1 MMTNPQPGKLEDNH
15 LQLLQPF
22 FSTRLE
28 NELYNKLMNYCSKQQ
43 DSDSH
48 SLFEL
53 GRLHQEG
60 LGKCEKNLR
69 KAKQLLE
76 KSAEL
81 DHPKAMYH
89 LCQLYGSQPSAAY
102 TNIVSETELVDIK
115 VRWYI
120 KSSAQALVYSNSG
133 IELWNNHNASLAWR
147 KAIIEERT
155 CLLDKISNKSYS
167 DTDEFGKILNQ
178 VSYISLQLSKDDSG
192 YKTAID
198 GFESASRLGS
208 PDASWNLAALV
219 YHNCLGVD
227 KDEHKKLQLMI
238 QAADRG
244 HVRAQFWLGEYLFSS
259 SVGKEEQCNKALSYF
274 KQSLRYPFAST
285 LFWVG
290 YAHLLGTGTR
300 QDYALAMQYFQ
311 LAVTS
316 SDYLFGVGNSSAC
329 SWLAFMYSKGLGITS
344 DFTTASHYYAM
355 AAKLG
360 NKHSLNDL
368 AKLIEKKKI
377 NCRDLDVAVKLY
389 NMAAGENKEDTSTYY
404 ARYRLG
410 KLYSNKCN
418 RQIYNLAKGS
428 EYYAQALHLLESSI
442 SDDTRSYRYYH
453 LAIIYEKGYGT
464 SINYQRAT
472 KYYSLARDAATKVY
486 DILDRYYGKKA
497 EKRLK
502 INFMRMEKES
512 KQTTV

>member
-1 MMTNPQPGKLEDNH
+1 MTNPQPAKLEET
-15 LQLLQPF
+15 LALLLQPF
-22 FSTRLE
+22 LSARLE
-28 NELYNKLMNYCSKQQ
+28 NELYNKLMNYCTKQQ

-89 LCQLYGSQPSAAY
+89 LCQLYGSQPSAAF
-102 TNIVSETELVDIK
+102 TNIVSETELIDMK
-115 VRWYI
+115 VHWYI

-133 IELWNNHNASLAWR
+133 IELWNNYNASLAWR
-147 KAIIEERT
+147 KAILAERT
-155 CLLDKISNKSYS
+155 CLLNKISNKIYNS
-167 DTDEFGKILNQ
+167 TEELGKILNQ

-208 PDASWNLAALV
+208 RDAYWNLAALV

-227 KDEHKKLQLMI
+227 RDEEKKLQLMT

-244 HVRAQFWLGEYLFSS
+244 HVRAQFWLGEYLYSS
-259 SVGKEEQCNKALSYF
+259 SVGKEEQCKRALNYF

-290 YAHLLGTGTR
+290 YGHLLGTGAS

-311 LAVTS
+311 LAVAS

-329 SWLAFMYSKGLGITS
+329 SWLAFMYIKGLGITP
-344 DFTTASHYYAM
+344 DYTLASHYYAM

-360 NKHSLNDL
+360 NRHSLNDL

-377 NCRDLDVAVKLY
+377 SGCKLDVAIKLY
-389 NMAAGENKEDTSTYY
+389 NMAAGENKEDASTYY

-418 RQIYNLAKGS
+418 GEIYNQAKGF
-428 EYYAQALHLLESSI
+428 EYYAQALYLLESSI
-442 SDDTRSYRYYH
+442 SDETRSYRYYH
-453 LAIIYEKGYGT
+453 LGIIYEKGYGT
-464 SINYQRAT
+464 SVNYHHAT
-472 KYYSLARDAATKVY
+472 KYYSLARDAAAKVY

-497 EKRLK
+497 EKKLK
-502 INFMRMEKES
+502 TKFKYTEKES